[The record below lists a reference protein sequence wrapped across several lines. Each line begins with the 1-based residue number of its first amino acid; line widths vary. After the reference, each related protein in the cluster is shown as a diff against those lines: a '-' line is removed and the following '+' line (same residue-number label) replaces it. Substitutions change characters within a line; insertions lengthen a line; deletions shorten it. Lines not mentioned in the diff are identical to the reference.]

1 MTPDELLNDFEKL
14 LSSGNNYD
22 VIIKAGKNENIRS
35 FYTHS
40 LILSSRSTYFK
51 AALSKN
57 WARKKYGIV
66 VFNKPN
72 INPKIM
78 ELILKYIYTGTIE
91 LDKQKGLDIL
101 KYLVASDEICFGNL
115 HNYIESYIIE
125 KQEKF
130 LNEDPTEVLQTI
142 LHYESLTSIK
152 NFYLHAT
159 RDGFETT
166 KFHELCDDKGPTLIV
181 AKVKD
186 TGSSPIIARCD
197 DYDSIFTDYP
207 SFINLFNLTIKDP
220 GKESFINVDL
230 MEDYEVFKITK
241 LNKSVN
247 REKIVKS
254 KIDSMM

>member
-78 ELILKYIYTGTIE
+78 ELILK
-91 LDKQKGLDIL
+91 
-101 KYLVASDEICFGNL
+101 
-115 HNYIESYIIE
+115 
-125 KQEKF
+125 
-130 LNEDPTEVLQTI
+130 
-142 LHYESLTSIK
+142 
-152 NFYLHAT
+152 
-159 RDGFETT
+159 
-166 KFHELCDDKGPTLIV
+166 
-181 AKVKD
+181 
-186 TGSSPIIARCD
+186 
-197 DYDSIFTDYP
+197 
-207 SFINLFNLTIKDP
+207 
-220 GKESFINVDL
+220 
-230 MEDYEVFKITK
+230 
-241 LNKSVN
+241 
-247 REKIVKS
+247 
-254 KIDSMM
+254 